1 MKRVGVDIG
10 GTFTDC
16 LLSWDGQQVFAKSL
30 TTHHNLS
37 LGFMSA
43 LENACG
49 RLGVPVEQV
58 LNDIESVRYATTLGT
73 NALIARS
80 GPAVGLI
87 TTAGFESSVPLSR
100 GRGYGEGLDLR
111 QQGDLPAAKRPEPLV
126 PIQLIAGVRERMD
139 YKGHEVAAL
148 DKVGLST
155 AVRKLVDR
163 GAQAIVVSFVNAVV
177 NPAHELEAEEAILE
191 EYPSHNLGAI
201 PIVLSHQVAGRK
213 GEYVRTMSAVLDAY
227 LHNEMYHGLTSL
239 QTALRERGHRRPLL
253 VIHCTGGTAQLN
265 STHALQT
272 IHSGPVSGVSASEL
286 LADQYDLGNVVA
298 TDMGGTSFDIAIV
311 TGGGIKWYDFN
322 PVIDRWLVTI
332 PMIHLVTLGAGGGSI
347 ASYDRLFSSIEVGPA
362 SAGSD
367 PGPACYDRGGR
378 HATVTDA
385 DLILGYLNPDT
396 YAGGSLQLSVK
407 RAEGALLDVAE
418 EMGLED
424 SDDVLV
430 KAAHLIKKKTD
441 GNMANGISKE
451 LGVRGYDPRKFT
463 ILAYGGNGPLHC
475 CGIANELNVNRILV
489 PPLASVFSALG
500 VANMQQLHIH
510 ETSTHIDLYDS
521 VTQAV
526 LKDFTELNTTVE
538 ELEVRGRDDLTRQGL
553 PENLIKY
560 RLEFDMR
567 YGNQMATTSVVSPV
581 LRFTDISDVLGLIA
595 AFARDYGAR
604 FGAGAESP
612 EAGIRIQT
620 VRVASFLEPEA
631 LVLPKPTTDR
641 RPAGKPAS
649 IRPCYFGGSVKP
661 VDTDVYLVDALSP
674 GDVVTGPAVVEA
686 ATTTYL
692 VEPGWRLS
700 MIGEEGAAWFERIQD
715 DVRQGDLP

>member
-16 LLSWDGQQVFAKSL
+16 LLSWDGEQVLAKSL

-43 LENACG
+43 LESACG
-49 RLGVPVEQV
+49 RLGVSVEEV
-58 LNDIESVRYATTLGT
+58 LTDIESVRYATTLGT
-73 NALIARS
+73 NALIART
-80 GPAVGLI
+80 GPTVGLI
-87 TTAGFESSVPLSR
+87 TTAGFDSTVPLSR

-126 PIQLIAGVRERMD
+126 PIQLIASVRERID
-139 YKGHEVAAL
+139 YHGRVVTAL
-148 DKVGLST
+148 DEAGLSG

-163 GAQAIVVSFVNAVV
+163 GAQAIVVSFVNSVV
-177 NPAHELEAEEAILE
+177 NPVHELRAEEVILE
-191 EYPSHNLGAI
+191 EYPSHNLGSI
-201 PIVLSHQVAGRK
+201 PIVLSHQVTGRK
-213 GEYVRTMSAVLDAY
+213 GEYVRTMSGVLDAY

-286 LADQYDLGNVVA
+286 LADQYELGNVVA

-367 PGPACYDRGGR
+367 PGPASYDRGGR

-385 DLILGYLNPDT
+385 DLILGYLNPET
-396 YAGGSLQLSVK
+396 YAGGSLKLSVK
-407 RAEGALLDVAE
+407 RAEQAMLDLAD

-424 SDDVLV
+424 SDDCNLKV
-430 KAAHLIKKKTD
+430 AHLIKKKTD
-441 GNMANGISKE
+441 GNMANGIFKE
-451 LGVRGYDPRKFT
+451 LGVRGYDVRKFT

-475 CGIANELNVNRILV
+475 CGIANELNVNKILV

-510 ETSTHIDLYDS
+510 EMSTHIDLYDS
-521 VTQAV
+521 VTHAV

-538 ELEVRGRDDLTRQGL
+538 ELETRGRDDLTRQGL
-553 PENLIKY
+553 PAEAVKH

-581 LRFTDISDVLGLIA
+581 LRFKDTSDVLGLIA

-604 FGAGAESP
+604 FGKGAESP

-620 VRVASFLEPEA
+620 VRVASYIEGAPLE
-631 LVLPKPTTDR
+631 LPKLTSER
-641 RPAGKPAS
+641 RPAAQPAS
-649 IRPCYFGGSVKP
+649 SRQCYFDGSLQSVT
-661 VDTDVYLVDALSP
+661 TDVYTINDLSP
-674 GDVVTGPAVVEA
+674 GEVVTGPAVIEA

-692 VEPGWRLS
+692 VEPGWRLV
-700 MIGEEGAAWFERIQD
+700 MVGEEGAAWFERIETREGALQ
-715 DVRQGDLP
+715 